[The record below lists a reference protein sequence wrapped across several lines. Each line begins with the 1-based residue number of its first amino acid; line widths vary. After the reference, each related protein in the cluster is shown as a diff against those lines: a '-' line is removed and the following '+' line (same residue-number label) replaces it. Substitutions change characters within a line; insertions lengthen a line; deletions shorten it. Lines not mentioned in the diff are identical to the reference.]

1 MLVGSRGVASE
12 LERSA
17 DDSFGVADRV
27 LGLLEKLLRVD
38 LLVGEP
44 GLFGFELFDR
54 DGVVVEGLEHLVL
67 LNRLVSGFVAE
78 AS

>member
-27 LGLLEKLLRVD
+27 LGLLEELLGVKF
-38 LLVGEP
+38 LVREP
-44 GLFGFELFDR
+44 GPLELA
-54 DGVVVEGLEHLVL
+54 G
-67 LNRLVSGFVAE
+67 
-78 AS
+78 